1 MRRGFM
7 TLGLAALA
15 ATAATADDAPATATA
30 KKADVAFHVDLAG
43 AFDAKDPVEVAFRPQ
58 VWGDELEIE
67 DAAAS
72 GAVEAGAPL
81 VRFKTEKIDAAVRAS
96 ERDLAVAKA
105 QLAAQTEDQK
115 RTEATTAAAVARA
128 EFEAATAQ
136 ARLEQF
142 EKIDVPLRLE
152 ESDHSLQG
160 TRNWIA
166 DQTEELK
173 QLEKMY
179 KADDL
184 TEETEEIVLTRARR
198 DLERAK
204 KSLDFQTRR
213 DKTMRE
219 VDLPREHE
227 SLKLEARRTAAE
239 RDKAVAVTAL
249 STSQARL
256 EVARSAAN
264 VERQETDLAKL
275 TADRALFELKA
286 PSAGFAAPGALYRGK
301 WLNADEVRKALK
313 KGGKVRPNDV
323 LFTIVTG
330 KAWRVATS
338 APEASLSW
346 IRPGQDAE
354 IVATQS
360 GANPWTAKVARVSP
374 VASGAEYAVDLE
386 PTQPSEGLIGMTCR
400 IRIKTGSRAAI
411 LVPQT
416 AVEVGGFDRWLHVV
430 GADGK
435 AVRRVVTLG
444 QPYDDQ
450 IEVVAGVAEGEKV
463 LVTAPKK

>member
-1 MRRGFM
+1 MRRVLT

-15 ATAATADDAPATATA
+15 ATAAADDAPETATA
-30 KKADVAFHVDLAG
+30 KKRDVEFHVDLVG
-43 AFDAKDPVEVAFRPQ
+43 AIDAKDAVEVAFRPQ
-58 VWGDELEIE
+58 VWGEELEVE
-67 DAAAS
+67 DAAAP
-72 GAVEAGAPL
+72 GAVESGATL
-81 VRFKTEKIDAAVRAS
+81 VRFKSEKIDVALRAA

-105 QLAAQTEDQK
+105 QVAAQTEDQK

-142 EKIDVPLRLE
+142 EKIDAPLRIE

-204 KSLDFQTRR
+204 RSLDFQTRR

-219 VDLPREHE
+219 VDLPRERE
-227 SLKLEARRTAAE
+227 SLSLDARRAAAE

-249 STSQARL
+249 QSSAARV

-264 VERQETDLAKL
+264 VERQEADLGKL
-275 TADRALFELKA
+275 NADRALFELKSPA
-286 PSAGFAAPGALYRGK
+286 AGFAAPGAMYRGK
-301 WLNADEVRKALK
+301 WVNADDVRKSLK
-313 KGGKVRPNDV
+313 KGGKFRPNDV
-323 LFTIVTG
+323 VFTVVTG
-330 KAWRVATS
+330 RGWRVATS
-338 APEASLSW
+338 APETALSW

-354 IVATQS
+354 IVATQT
-360 GANPWTAKVARVSP
+360 GPAPWTAKVVQATP
-374 VASGAEYAVDLE
+374 YASGAEYAVDLE
-386 PTQPSEGLIGMTCR
+386 PTQPSEGLIGMTCKV
-400 IRIKTGSRAAI
+400 RIKTGSRAAI
-411 LVPQT
+411 LVPKT
-416 AVEVGGFDRWLHVV
+416 AVEDGGFDKWLHVV
-430 GADGK
+430 GADAK
-435 AVRRVVTLG
+435 AARRVVTLG
-444 QPYDDQ
+444 QPHDDE
-450 IEVVAGVAEGEKV
+450 IEVLSGLAEGEKV
-463 LVTAPKK
+463 LATAPKK